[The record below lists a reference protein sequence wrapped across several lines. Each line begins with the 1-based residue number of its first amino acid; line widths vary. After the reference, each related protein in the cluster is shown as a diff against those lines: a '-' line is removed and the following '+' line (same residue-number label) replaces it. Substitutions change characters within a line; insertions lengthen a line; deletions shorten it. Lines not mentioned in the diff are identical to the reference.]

1 MKVKPGLLVLFVL
14 WGMTTQAQ
22 KQLYRAKNAR
32 IDLTMEVKKIDIK
45 GINESAS
52 SALNPQTGQLSFS
65 VPVQAFRFK
74 RAIIQKLFNYPGL
87 TYSKKFPFIKFKGQI
102 TNFKKL
108 KLRRKR
114 NYPIDIQGEITVRGV
129 TKPITAT
136 GELMGGRKAI
146 LGLAKFIIRDIS
158 RFGIGK
164 VNGKAELKM
173 VEGVDVNVVVKA
185 IYKK

>member
-1 MKVKPGLLVLFVL
+1 MKIKPCLLLIFIL
-14 WGMTTQAQ
+14 WGMTVQAQ

-32 IDLTMEVKKIDIK
+32 IDLVMDVRKIDIK

-52 SALNPQTGQLSFS
+52 SVLNPQTGQLSFS

-102 TNFKKL
+102 ANFEKLNLRKK
-108 KLRRKR
+108 RH
-114 NYPIDIQGEITVRGV
+114 YPIEIQGEITVRGV
-129 TKPITAT
+129 TKPLVAT
-136 GELMGGRKAI
+136 GELKGGRKAV
-146 LGLAKFIIRDIS
+146 LGVSRFTIHDIS

-164 VNGKAELKM
+164 VNGKAELEM
-173 VEGVDVNVVVKA
+173 VKGVDVNVVVKA